1 MDMKN
6 TEATTDQKLTPQQ
19 VADAIAE
26 LPNVEKVQYWASL
39 RRIYIT
45 YPRIYGGRGSYTIPQ
60 ARAHLTRVQ
69 ERMAKS

>member
-26 LPNVEKVQYWASL
+26 LPRVEMVRKIGNRIMVQY
-39 RRIYIT
+39 
-45 YPRIYGGRGSYTIPQ
+45 PRERGGRTYFTIPA
-60 ARAHLTRVQ
+60 ARAHLARVL
-69 ERMAKS
+69 ERMAEEK